1 LFCSLVR
8 SWDNKMLG
16 FFCSFSTTA
25 GCSGCGYSEERW
37 VWDPGHGRRYN
48 GQRAV
53 GCRLPRLAF
62 LAAVRGKHVAFV
74 GDPMACIRPSRW
86 SASRTPIR
94 RWAFPSHNVTVSSY
108 WAPFLVRAA
117 AANYSVRY
125 NSAHLA
131 ERWSTDADTMDVAVI
146 NTDHWFWERAAR
158 QRRAPRAPPTT
169 RGSASSRQTARPLLG
184 KRVQGLEKIVRNG

>member
-1 LFCSLVR
+1 LRL
-8 SWDNKMLG
+8 LG
-16 FFCSFSTTA
+16 RA
-25 GCSGCGYSEERW
+25 MGLGSGPRAA
-37 VWDPGHGRRYN
+37 V
-48 GQRAV
+48 QRAV
-53 GCRLPRLAF
+53 GRRLPRLAF

-86 SASRTPIR
+86 SASCARPRRSRTPIR